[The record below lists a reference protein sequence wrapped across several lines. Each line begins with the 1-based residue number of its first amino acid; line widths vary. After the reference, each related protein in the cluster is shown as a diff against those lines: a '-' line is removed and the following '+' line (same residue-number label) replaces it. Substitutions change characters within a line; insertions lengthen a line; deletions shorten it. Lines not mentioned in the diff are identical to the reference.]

1 MKEQHNRTPREIV
14 KELDRYIIGQDA
26 AKKAI
31 AVALRNRYRRQQLD
45 ADMQKEVTPK
55 NILMIGPTGVGKT
68 ELARRLALLVE
79 APFVKVEATKF
90 TEVGYVGRDVESMV
104 RDLVENAI
112 QIVEKQKRGD
122 VYAKAYE
129 AALNRLAKVM
139 KPGIKKAK
147 PKQEGMNDWQNMFKN
162 LGMPLPENQEEE
174 TEEVTAE
181 IAQSRSE
188 IIEQLRKGLLTNR
201 EVSIIVE
208 EKQANPV
215 GGGGNNEQM
224 MMLQSAFESM
234 TPKKK
239 IQRTLLVED
248 AIEVLV
254 QEETDKL
261 VNKDD
266 ISQEALK
273 LAEINGIIFIDEIDK
288 ITSKSQNTGEVSREG
303 VQRDILPIVEGSQ
316 VSTKYGAIQTDHI
329 LFIASGAFHVSK
341 PSDLIPELQGRFPI
355 RVELN
360 DLTEDDFVRILTE
373 PNNAML
379 KQYIA
384 LLATE
389 DVNITFTQEAIRK
402 MAVIATEVNQE
413 TDNIGARRLHTIME
427 KLLEDLLF
435 EASEIP
441 GTDITITEHYV
452 DEKLEKIVE
461 NKDLRRYIL

>member
-68 ELARRLALLVE
+68 ELTRRLALLVE

-129 AALNRLAKVM
+129 AALQRLVKVM

-147 PKQEGMNDWQNMFKN
+147 PKQESMNDWQNMFKN

-181 IAQSRSE
+181 IAQSRAE
-188 IIEQLRKGLLTNR
+188 IIEQLRKGLLNKR
-201 EVSIIVE
+201 EVSIKVE
-208 EKQANPV
+208 EKQANPL

-273 LAEINGIIFIDEIDK
+273 LAETNGIIFIDEIDK

-316 VSTKYGAIQTDHI
+316 VSTKYGTIQTDHI

>member
-129 AALNRLAKVM
+129 AALQRLAKVM

-181 IAQSRSE
+181 IAQSRAE
-188 IIEQLRKGLLTNR
+188 IIEQLRKGLLNKR
-201 EVSIIVE
+201 EVSIKVE
-208 EKQANPV
+208 EKQANPL

-273 LAEINGIIFIDEIDK
+273 LAETNGIIFIDEIDK

>member
-31 AVALRNRYRRQQLD
+31 AVALRNRYRRQKLD

-104 RDLVENAI
+104 RDLMENAI
-112 QIVEKQKRGD
+112 QIVEKQKRSD

-129 AALNRLAKVM
+129 AALERLSKVM
-139 KPGIKKAK
+139 SPGTKKSK
-147 PKQEGMNDWQNMFKN
+147 PKEEGMNDWQNMFKN
-162 LGMPLPENQEEE
+162 LGMPLPESQEEE
-174 TEEVTAE
+174 VEEVTAE
-181 IAQSRSE
+181 IAKSRAE
-188 IIEQLRKGLLTNR
+188 IIEQLRKGLLNKR
-201 EVSIIVE
+201 EVSIKVE
-208 EKQANPV
+208 EKQANPL

-273 LAEINGIIFIDEIDK
+273 LAETNGIIFIDEIDK
-288 ITSKSQNTGEVSREG
+288 ITSKSQNSGEVSREG

-316 VSTKYGAIQTDHI
+316 VSTKYGTLQTDHS

-341 PSDLIPELQGRFPI
+341 PSDLIPELQGRFPV

-379 KQYIA
+379 KQYTA

-389 DVNITFTQEAIRK
+389 DVDITFTQEAIRK
-402 MAVIATEVNQE
+402 MAAIATEVNQE

-441 GTDITITEHYV
+441 GTEITITEHYV